1 MNIIYEKFYS
11 LDIPLTVWYI
21 LGAMVICMAIAGA
34 LLWPRLRRVRRQV
47 SEDDEAPVPGDGYP
61 SVSVIVY
68 SQASGSN
75 LRTLL
80 PQILQQDYPAPFEVI
95 VVNDETDD
103 NTENIVSE
111 LELYYPNLYM
121 TFAPERSRSLSRRK
135 LSLTLGIKAARYET
149 LLFTDGSCRLAS
161 PSWMRRMMR
170 HIAAGSEIVL
180 GYAELRGDDNAG
192 CLSRAMSFDRLWESS
207 RWISSAICGR
217 PIRGTACNLAYMRNL
232 FFERKGFSQTL
243 HLKYGDDDIFINEI
257 ASGSNTA
264 LELSDEARVVF
275 VDNSPEKVADIERL
289 RRDFTASS
297 LPRRSYLSMAF
308 SSFLWWAWAIC
319 GITASVLG
327 YPSLIPA
334 AIAFVLALS
343 FSLISMTQ
351 WKRTA
356 IALGS
361 RPLFWTIPWLSWGR
375 PLRTLFYRIRGR
387 RVRRDNLTH
396 LI

>member
-1 MNIIYEKFYS
+1 
-11 LDIPLTVWYI
+11 
-21 LGAMVICMAIAGA
+21 
-34 LLWPRLRRVRRQV
+34 
-47 SEDDEAPVPGDGYP
+47 
-61 SVSVIVY
+61 
-68 SQASGSN
+68 
-75 LRTLL
+75 
-80 PQILQQDYPAPFEVI
+80 
-95 VVNDETDD
+95 
-103 NTENIVSE
+103 
-111 LELYYPNLYM
+111 
-121 TFAPERSRSLSRRK
+121 
-135 LSLTLGIKAARYET
+135 
-149 LLFTDGSCRLAS
+149 
-161 PSWMRRMMR
+161 
-170 HIAAGSEIVL
+170 
-180 GYAELRGDDNAG
+180 
-192 CLSRAMSFDRLWESS
+192 
-207 RWISSAICGR
+207 
-217 PIRGTACNLAYMRNL
+217 MRNL

-289 RRDFTASS
+289 RRDFTAAS